1 MRAVGVHITV
11 GNTQSANNI
20 NRITGIQIV
29 RHKANQQIQWE
40 YMKPHARPRTAQ
52 GVMFR
57 PAHVAHVL
65 ATEPTL
71 GVIIPPCIIPHVGTN
86 IPPVSGH
93 VIHAMRDTILVV

>member
-1 MRAVGVHITV
+1 MRAVGVNIAV
-11 GNTQSANNI
+11 WNKQSANNN
-20 NRITGIQIV
+20 NRITMQV
-29 RHKANQQIQWE
+29 MCHKANQTNTMEIHE
-40 YMKPHARPRTAQ
+40 ATCASTHNT

-71 GVIIPPCIIPHVGTN
+71 GGNNPPYIIPHVGTN
-86 IPPVSGH
+86 IPPVSGR